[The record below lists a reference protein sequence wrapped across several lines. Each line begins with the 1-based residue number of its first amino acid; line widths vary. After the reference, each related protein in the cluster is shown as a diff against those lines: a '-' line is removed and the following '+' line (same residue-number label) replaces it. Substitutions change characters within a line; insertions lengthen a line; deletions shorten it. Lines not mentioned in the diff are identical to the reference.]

1 MRRLILSFL
10 GVALLL
16 LTSCNAKSAYDNI
29 VPIWCNGSVKGECVE
44 ATYIANVYFADDKL
58 TFRIVEPAIISGL
71 VFIVDN
77 DSVVL
82 VNDDLSLEYN
92 NNDIRGFLTDFYNS
106 VKCLE
111 NQNIIYNINGDIYTS
126 EFTSD
131 NNQFRIVLDKKTK
144 KVMSFET
151 PECVYTINEEVT

>member
-10 GVALLL
+10 GIAVFL
-16 LTSCNAKSAYDNI
+16 LTACNAKSAYDNI
-29 VPIWCNGSVKGECVE
+29 VPIWCNGSVKAECAE
-44 ATYIANVYFADDKL
+44 ATYIANVYFADNKL
-58 TFRIVEPAIISGL
+58 TFRIAEPAIISDL

-77 DSVVL
+77 DSVL
-82 VNDDLSLEYN
+82 LLNDDLSLEYSN
-92 NNDIRGFLTDFYNS
+92 DDIRGFLTDFYNS
-106 VKCLE
+106 VKCIK
-111 NQNIIYNINGDIYTS
+111 NQNIIYTVNGDAYIS